1 MEIYGRSGILPLLL
15 LFKRIVMIIFASVNL
30 SKMKPKLTLSE
41 PSRLATTIIKREAR
55 DRRERLAIRDRMLVA
70 RKYYWE
76 ELMRRRPDDVT
87 AILAEKE
94 FFVDDRTI
102 QNALLRNADFYND
115 LCRRHVTAKQ
125 LAAMFPSWRF

>member
-1 MEIYGRSGILPLLL
+1 MPLLC
-15 LFKRIVMIIFASVNL
+15 LFKPPALTIFATMNL
-30 SKMKPKLTLSE
+30 KHVKSKLTLSE
-41 PSRLATTIIKREAR
+41 PSRLATTIIEREAK
-55 DRRERLAIRDRMLVA
+55 DRRERLAIRDRIMVA

-115 LCRRHVTAKQ
+115 LCRRHVTARQ
-125 LAAMFPSWRF
+125 LADMFPSWRF

>member
-1 MEIYGRSGILPLLL
+1 M
-15 LFKRIVMIIFASVNL
+15 NL
-30 SKMKPKLTLSE
+30 KHVKSKLTLSE
-41 PSRLATTIIKREAR
+41 PSRLATTIIEREAK
-55 DRRERLAIRDRMLVA
+55 DRRERLAIRDRIMVA

-115 LCRRHVTAKQ
+115 LCRRHVTAGQ
-125 LAAMFPSWRF
+125 LADMFPSWRF